1 MTEQSTAETVAAAPR
16 EPAAAADEAEKAQ
29 DPSAATAAAADEA
42 VAGYP
47 WRGPG
52 PACLLASVLQDASP
66 RLRGRGSAH

>member
-16 EPAAAADEAEKAQ
+16 EPAAAADEAEEAQ

-47 WRGPG
+47 DGGAAWRGPAC
-52 PACLLASVLQDASP
+52 ACLLVS
-66 RLRGRGSAH
+66 

>member
-16 EPAAAADEAEKAQ
+16 EPAVAADEAEEAQ

-47 WRGPG
+47 WK
-52 PACLLASVLQDASP
+52 
-66 RLRGRGSAH
+66 AHFSNDK